1 MSKNLLAK
9 YHQNL
14 SKEEKKSD
22 NMVEK
27 IMKVSQRMKIKSFSR
42 IEKNIMN

>member
-14 SKEEKKSD
+14 YKEEKKSD

-27 IMKVSQRMKIKSFSR
+27 ITKVSQRMKIKSFSR